1 MQLLLT
7 TGTTAGTQPIYLP
20 LDHAPIPFG
29 DPLSDVTMTAATP
42 SVLTVPGYTPGQ
54 NDVVLLSVSGGAV
67 LGTLT
72 TLTVLANQT
81 YYATSISGQTFS
93 VTTAKNGT
101 PLNAF
106 TTGLQAG
113 TASLI
118 TLHLLSNQLD
128 GTLVPFK
135 TGGTVL
141 AMNAGSGQLLGT
153 GSFAAITLMGA
164 PDKASTT
171 TTAAYGTVL
180 GPSTFSVIATI
191 GFGAPQLV
199 TLSNDW
205 IVASGSTSSLVL
217 IQN

>member
-1 MQLLLT
+1 MQVLIT
-7 TGTTAGTQPIYLP
+7 TATSAGTTPIYLP
-20 LDHAPIPFG
+20 FNVAPLPFG
-29 DPLSDVTMTAATP
+29 DPWSNVTLTLATP
-42 SVLTVPGYTPGQ
+42 SVITVAGFTPVQ
-54 NDVVLLSVSGGAV
+54 SSLISFSVGGGAV

-72 TLTVLANQT
+72 SLTVSANQV
-81 YYATSISGQTFS
+81 YYVTSISGQTFS
-93 VTTAKNGT
+93 VSTISSGT

-118 TLHLLSNQLD
+118 TMHTLSGQAD
-128 GTLVPFK
+128 GPVCPFES
-135 TGGTVL
+135 GATVL
-141 AMNAGSGQLLGT
+141 AMVGPTSAFSTTSQL
-153 GSFAAITLMGA
+153 AITLFGA
-164 PDKASTT
+164 ADKSSTT

-191 GFGAPQLV
+191 GAGQPKLV

-205 IVASGSTSSLVL
+205 IVASGSTNTLIL